1 MKKRVLSLA
10 LAVLMA
16 LSLLPTAASA
26 STGGKTADD
35 AINWVRS
42 KAGQPLDYDGAY
54 GAQCVDLICFY
65 YKCLGQASPGGY
77 AKEYRTNALPSG
89 WQRLQGVQPQ
99 RGDILVYN
107 PSAKNEA
114 GHVAIYESDYST
126 WHQNY
131 ADRQYVVNVTNV
143 RYNNF
148 DNTYWGVIRP
158 DFSSVTPAPT
168 FDNIGADVYRLLIRS
183 DSWKH
188 IGTNYYDSNSWNVTI
203 SRTNNANDPAQ
214 IWRFIRQAD
223 GSYYVQNMFNEEYLT
238 YEGNCAS
245 QAKVTTAPFA
255 GQRATRFQW
264 YIKSYN
270 GIFKLIAK
278 DSVTAGN
285 WLVLDCKDGSSAA
298 GTQMQ
303 LYGNWAHTSANS
315 KAQLFSLYT
324 INYVKPARPAAVQ
337 ITIPSVVSAKTRFT
351 VQWTESPLQ
360 GVMDERWYLMRIRSE
375 DDSLVANFEST
386 ARRDTCAISKPGRY
400 YVTVLAKNTKFKDY
414 STETSKVYFTVTAE
428 HIHQYTSTV
437 TPPTCTEQ
445 GYTTYTC
452 TCGDSY
458 RSDYTNPLGHSWDAG
473 VVTTPATETAPGV
486 KRYTCTRCSATRTE
500 TIAQLTCPSAGFTD
514 VPGANNWAHAGI
526 DYCVSN
532 GLMYGVGGSRFAPQ
546 TATTRAQIVQIL
558 YSLSGSP
565 SVSGAAPFTDLTQD
579 WYKNAVRWA
588 YQTGVV
594 SGMSATTFAP
604 DVPVTREQIAVILM
618 GYAQKVLGV
627 SRTWTPA
634 DLSRY
639 PDASRVSAWA
649 HNALAD
655 TVSLGLISGTLRG
668 GQAYLDPQGSATRE
682 QVATILMQFCKNVKP

>member
-54 GAQCVDLICFY
+54 GAQCVDLICY
-65 YKCLGQASPGGY
+65 YYRCLGQTSPGGY

-99 RGDILVYN
+99 KGDILVYN

-158 DFSSVTPAPT
+158 DFSSVTPAPA

-303 LYGNWAHTSANS
+303 LYGNWAHTSDNS

-360 GVMDERWYLMRIRSE
+360 GVMDERWYRMRIRSE

-386 ARRDTCAISKPGRY
+386 ARSDTCAISKPGRY

-414 STETSKVYFTVTAE
+414 STETSRVYFTVTAE

-458 RSDYTNPLGHSWDAG
+458 RSNYTNPLGHSWDAG
-473 VVTTPATETAPGV
+473 VVTTPATEAAPGV

-604 DVPVTREQIAVILM
+604 NAPVTREQIAVILM

>member
-65 YKCLGQASPGGY
+65 YRCLGQTSPGGY

-360 GVMDERWYLMRIRSE
+360 GEMDERWYRMRIRSE

-386 ARRDTCAISKPGRY
+386 ARSDTCAISKPGRY

-414 STETSKVYFTVTAE
+414 STETSRVYFTVTAE

-458 RSDYTNPLGHSWDAG
+458 RSDYTNPLDHSWDAG

-579 WYKNAVRWA
+579 WYKNAVLWA

-604 DVPVTREQIAVILM
+604 NVPVTREQIAVILM

-682 QVATILMQFCKNVKP
+682 QIATILMQFCKNVKP

>member
-10 LAVLMA
+10 LAVLMV

-245 QAKVTTAPFA
+245 QAKVTTTPFA

-360 GVMDERWYLMRIRSE
+360 GEMDERWYRMRIRSE

-386 ARRDTCAISKPGRY
+386 ARSDTCAISKPGRY

-458 RSDYTNPLGHSWDAG
+458 RSDYTNPLDHSWDAG

-579 WYKNAVRWA
+579 WYKNAVLWA

-604 DVPVTREQIAVILM
+604 NAPVTREQIAVILM

>member
-54 GAQCVDLICFY
+54 GAQCVDLICY
-65 YKCLGQASPGGY
+65 YYRCLGQTSPGGY

-99 RGDILVYN
+99 KGDILVYN

-303 LYGNWAHTSANS
+303 LYGNWAHTSDNS

-360 GVMDERWYLMRIRSE
+360 GVMDERWYRMRIRSE

-386 ARRDTCAISKPGRY
+386 ARSDTCAISKPGRY

-500 TIAQLTCPSAGFTD
+500 TIAQLSCPSAGFTD

-604 DVPVTREQIAVILM
+604 NVPVTREQIAVILM

>member
-54 GAQCVDLICFY
+54 GAQCVDLICY
-65 YKCLGQASPGGY
+65 YYRCLGQTSPGGY

-303 LYGNWAHTSANS
+303 LYGNWAHTSENS

-360 GVMDERWYLMRIRSE
+360 GVMDERWYRMRIRSE

-386 ARRDTCAISKPGRY
+386 ARSDTCAISKPGRY

-414 STETSKVYFTVTAE
+414 STETSRVYFTVTAE

-452 TCGDSY
+452 TCGNSY
-458 RSDYTNPLGHSWDAG
+458 RSDYTNPLDHSWDAG

>member
-65 YKCLGQASPGGY
+65 YKYLGQTSPGGY

-303 LYGNWAHTSANS
+303 LYGNWAHTSDNS

-324 INYVKPARPAAVQ
+324 INYVKPVRPAAVQ

-360 GVMDERWYLMRIRSE
+360 GVMDERWYRMRIRSE

-386 ARRDTCAISKPGRY
+386 ARSDTCAISKPGRY

-414 STETSKVYFTVTAE
+414 STETSRVYFTVTAE

-565 SVSGAAPFTDLTQD
+565 IVSGAAPFTDLTQD
-579 WYKNAVRWA
+579 WYKNAVHWA

-604 DVPVTREQIAVILM
+604 NVPVTREQIAVILM

>member
-1 MKKRVLSLA
+1 M
-10 LAVLMA
+10 
-16 LSLLPTAASA
+16 
-26 STGGKTADD
+26 
-35 AINWVRS
+35 
-42 KAGQPLDYDGAY
+42 
-54 GAQCVDLICFY
+54 
-65 YKCLGQASPGGY
+65 
-77 AKEYRTNALPSG
+77 
-89 WQRLQGVQPQ
+89 
-99 RGDILVYN
+99 
-107 PSAKNEA
+107 
-114 GHVAIYESDYST
+114 
-126 WHQNY
+126 
-131 ADRQYVVNVTNV
+131 

-303 LYGNWAHTSANS
+303 LYGNWAHTSDNS

-360 GVMDERWYLMRIRSE
+360 GEMDERWYRMRIRSE

-386 ARRDTCAISKPGRY
+386 ARSDTCAISKPGRY

-458 RSDYTNPLGHSWDAG
+458 RSDYTNPLDHSWDAG

-579 WYKNAVRWA
+579 WYKNAVLWA

-604 DVPVTREQIAVILM
+604 NVPVTREQIAVILM

-682 QVATILMQFCKNVKP
+682 QIATILMQFCKNVKP

>member
-54 GAQCVDLICFY
+54 GAQCVDLICY
-65 YKCLGQASPGGY
+65 YYRCLGQTSPGGY

-214 IWRFIRQAD
+214 IWRFIHQAD

-303 LYGNWAHTSANS
+303 LYGNWAHTSDNS

-360 GVMDERWYLMRIRSE
+360 GVMDERWYRMRIRSE

-386 ARRDTCAISKPGRY
+386 ARSDTCAISKPGRY

-458 RSDYTNPLGHSWDAG
+458 RSDYTNPLDHSWDAG

-579 WYKNAVRWA
+579 WYKNAVLWA

-604 DVPVTREQIAVILM
+604 NVPVTREQIAVILM

>member
-65 YKCLGQASPGGY
+65 YRCLGQASPGGY

-303 LYGNWAHTSANS
+303 LYGNWAHTSDNS

-414 STETSKVYFTVTAE
+414 STETSRVYFTVTAE

-579 WYKNAVRWA
+579 WYKNAVHWA

-604 DVPVTREQIAVILM
+604 NVPVTREQIAVILM

>member
-183 DSWKH
+183 DGWKH

-303 LYGNWAHTSANS
+303 LYGNWAHTSDNS

-351 VQWTESPLQ
+351 VQWTASPLQ

-386 ARRDTCAISKPGRY
+386 ARSDTCAISKPGRY

-458 RSDYTNPLGHSWDAG
+458 RSDYTNPLDHSWDAG

-604 DVPVTREQIAVILM
+604 NVPVTREQIAVILM

>member
-54 GAQCVDLICFY
+54 GAQCVDLICY
-65 YKCLGQASPGGY
+65 YYRCLGQTSPGGY

-99 RGDILVYN
+99 KGDILVYN

-143 RYNNF
+143 RYDNF

-360 GVMDERWYLMRIRSE
+360 GVMDERWYRMRIRSE

-386 ARRDTCAISKPGRY
+386 ARSDTCAISKPGRY

-414 STETSKVYFTVTAE
+414 STETSRVYFTVTAE

-452 TCGDSY
+452 TCGNSY
-458 RSDYTNPLGHSWDAG
+458 RSDYTNPLDHSWDAG

-604 DVPVTREQIAVILM
+604 NAPVTREQIAVILM

>member
-65 YKCLGQASPGGY
+65 YKYLGQASPGGY

-99 RGDILVYN
+99 KGDILVYN

-303 LYGNWAHTSANS
+303 LYGNWAHTSDNS

-360 GVMDERWYLMRIRSE
+360 GVMDERWYRMRIRSE

-386 ARRDTCAISKPGRY
+386 ARSDTCAISKPGRY

-414 STETSKVYFTVTAE
+414 STETSRVYFTVTAA

-500 TIAQLTCPSAGFTD
+500 TITQLTCPSAGFTD

-604 DVPVTREQIAVILM
+604 NVPVTREQIAVILM

>member
-65 YKCLGQASPGGY
+65 YRCLGQTSPGGY

-303 LYGNWAHTSANS
+303 LYGNWAHTSDNS

-360 GVMDERWYLMRIRSE
+360 GVMDERWYRMRIRSE

-386 ARRDTCAISKPGRY
+386 ARSDTCAISKPGRY

-414 STETSKVYFTVTAE
+414 STETSRVYFTVTAE

-604 DVPVTREQIAVILM
+604 NVPVTREQIAVILM

>member
-1 MKKRVLSLA
+1 MYKR
-10 LAVLMA
+10 
-16 LSLLPTAASA
+16 
-26 STGGKTADD
+26 
-35 AINWVRS
+35 
-42 KAGQPLDYDGAY
+42 Q
-54 GAQCVDLICFY
+54 
-65 YKCLGQASPGGY
+65 
-77 AKEYRTNALPSG
+77 
-89 WQRLQGVQPQ
+89 
-99 RGDILVYN
+99 
-107 PSAKNEA
+107 
-114 GHVAIYESDYST
+114 
-126 WHQNY
+126 
-131 ADRQYVVNVTNV
+131 
-143 RYNNF
+143 
-148 DNTYWGVIRP
+148 
-158 DFSSVTPAPT
+158 
-168 FDNIGADVYRLLIRS
+168 
-183 DSWKH
+183 
-188 IGTNYYDSNSWNVTI
+188 
-203 SRTNNANDPAQ
+203 
-214 IWRFIRQAD
+214 
-223 GSYYVQNMFNEEYLT
+223 
-238 YEGNCAS
+238 
-245 QAKVTTAPFA
+245 
-255 GQRATRFQW
+255 
-264 YIKSYN
+264 
-270 GIFKLIAK
+270 
-278 DSVTAGN
+278 
-285 WLVLDCKDGSSAA
+285 
-298 GTQMQ
+298 
-303 LYGNWAHTSANS
+303 
-315 KAQLFSLYT
+315 AQLFSLYT

-360 GVMDERWYLMRIRSE
+360 GVMDERWYRMRIRSE

-386 ARRDTCAISKPGRY
+386 ARSDTCTISKPGRY

-414 STETSKVYFTVTAE
+414 STETSRVYFTVTAE

-458 RSDYTNPLGHSWDAG
+458 RSDYTNPLDHSWDAG

-486 KRYTCTRCSATRTE
+486 KRYTCTRCRATRTE

-579 WYKNAVRWA
+579 WYKNAVLWA

-604 DVPVTREQIAVILM
+604 NVPVTREQIAVILM

-634 DLSRY
+634 DLNRY

-682 QVATILMQFCKNVKP
+682 QDVYKRQPQQLGQRLLAPGEFIHRQIDVKLLGADFLHDALVAGGEGVKRPGEEGDGPLRRQHRLWQMHLALHQEAI

>member
-65 YKCLGQASPGGY
+65 YKYLGQASPGGY

-214 IWRFIRQAD
+214 IWRFIHQAD

-303 LYGNWAHTSANS
+303 LYGNWAHTSDNS

-351 VQWTESPLQ
+351 VQWTASPLQ

-386 ARRDTCAISKPGRY
+386 ARSDTCAISKPGRY

-414 STETSKVYFTVTAE
+414 STETSRVYFTVTAE

-604 DVPVTREQIAVILM
+604 NVPVTREQIAVILM

>member
-54 GAQCVDLICFY
+54 GAQCVDLICY
-65 YKCLGQASPGGY
+65 YYRCLGQTSPGGY

-158 DFSSVTPAPT
+158 DFSSVTPAPA

-303 LYGNWAHTSANS
+303 LYGNWAHTSDNS

-360 GVMDERWYLMRIRSE
+360 GVMDERWYRMRIRSE

-386 ARRDTCAISKPGRY
+386 ARSDTCAISKPGRY

-414 STETSKVYFTVTAE
+414 STETSRVYFTVTAE

-458 RSDYTNPLGHSWDAG
+458 RSDYTNPLDHSWDAG

-579 WYKNAVRWA
+579 WYKNAVHWA

-604 DVPVTREQIAVILM
+604 NVPVTREQIAVILM

>member
-303 LYGNWAHTSANS
+303 LYGNWAHTSDNS

-360 GVMDERWYLMRIRSE
+360 GVMDERWYRMRIRSE

-386 ARRDTCAISKPGRY
+386 ARSDTCAISKPGRY

-414 STETSKVYFTVTAE
+414 STETSRVYFTVTAE

-604 DVPVTREQIAVILM
+604 NVPVTREQIAVILM

>member
-65 YKCLGQASPGGY
+65 YKYLGQTSPGGY

-99 RGDILVYN
+99 KGDILVYN

-255 GQRATRFQW
+255 GQRAARFQW

-303 LYGNWAHTSANS
+303 LYGNWAHTSDNS

-386 ARRDTCAISKPGRY
+386 ARSDTCAISKPGRY

-500 TIAQLTCPSAGFTD
+500 TIAQLSCPSAGFTD

-579 WYKNAVRWA
+579 WYKNAVLWA

-604 DVPVTREQIAVILM
+604 NVPVTREQIAVILM

>member
-42 KAGQPLDYDGAY
+42 NAGQPLDYDGAY
-54 GAQCVDLICFY
+54 GAQCVDLICY
-65 YKCLGQASPGGY
+65 YYRCLGQTSPGGY

-99 RGDILVYN
+99 KGDILVYN

-303 LYGNWAHTSANS
+303 LYGNWAHTSDNS

-360 GVMDERWYLMRIRSE
+360 GVMDERWYRMRIRSE

-386 ARRDTCAISKPGRY
+386 ARSDTCAISKPGRY

-579 WYKNAVRWA
+579 WYKNAVLWA

-604 DVPVTREQIAVILM
+604 NVPVTREQIAVILM

>member
-65 YKCLGQASPGGY
+65 YKYLGQTSPGGY

-183 DSWKH
+183 DGWKH

-303 LYGNWAHTSANS
+303 LYGNWAHTSDNS

-351 VQWTESPLQ
+351 VQWIESPLQ
-360 GVMDERWYLMRIRSE
+360 GVMDERWYRMRIRSE

-386 ARRDTCAISKPGRY
+386 ARSDTCAISKPGRY

-414 STETSKVYFTVTAE
+414 STETSRVYFTVTAE

-458 RSDYTNPLGHSWDAG
+458 RSDYTNPLDHSWDAG

-604 DVPVTREQIAVILM
+604 NAPVTREQIAVILM

>member
-54 GAQCVDLICFY
+54 GAQCVDLICY
-65 YKCLGQASPGGY
+65 YYRCLGQTSPGGY

-303 LYGNWAHTSANS
+303 LYGNWAHTSDNS

-360 GVMDERWYLMRIRSE
+360 GVMDERWYRMRIRSE
-375 DDSLVANFEST
+375 DDSLVTNFEST
-386 ARRDTCAISKPGRY
+386 ARRDTCTISKPGRY

-414 STETSKVYFTVTAE
+414 STETSRVYFTVTAE

-458 RSDYTNPLGHSWDAG
+458 RSDYTNPLDHSWDAG

-604 DVPVTREQIAVILM
+604 NAPVTREQIAVILM

>member
-54 GAQCVDLICFY
+54 GAQCVDLICY
-65 YKCLGQASPGGY
+65 YYRCLGQTSPGGY

-99 RGDILVYN
+99 KGDILVYN

-223 GSYYVQNMFNEEYLT
+223 GSYYVQNTFNEEYLT

-303 LYGNWAHTSANS
+303 LYGNWAHTSDNS

-360 GVMDERWYLMRIRSE
+360 GVMDERWYRMRIRSE

-386 ARRDTCAISKPGRY
+386 ARRDTCTISKPGRY

-414 STETSKVYFTVTAE
+414 STETSRVYFTVTAE

-458 RSDYTNPLGHSWDAG
+458 RSDYTNPLDHSWDAG

-604 DVPVTREQIAVILM
+604 NAPVTREQIAVILM

>member
-65 YKCLGQASPGGY
+65 YRCLGQTSPGGY

-99 RGDILVYN
+99 KGDILVYN

-303 LYGNWAHTSANS
+303 LYGNWAHTSDNS

-360 GVMDERWYLMRIRSE
+360 GVMDERWYRMRIRSE

-386 ARRDTCAISKPGRY
+386 ARRDTCTISKPGRY

-473 VVTTPATETAPGV
+473 VVTTPATETAPGI

-579 WYKNAVRWA
+579 WYKNAVLWA

-604 DVPVTREQIAVILM
+604 NAPVTREQIAVILM

>member
-65 YKCLGQASPGGY
+65 YKYLGQTSPGGY

-303 LYGNWAHTSANS
+303 LYGNWAHTSDNS

-360 GVMDERWYLMRIRSE
+360 GVMDERWYRMRIRSE

-386 ARRDTCAISKPGRY
+386 ARSDTCAISKPGRY

-414 STETSKVYFTVTAE
+414 STETSRVYFTVTAE

-445 GYTTYTC
+445 GSTTYTC

-458 RSDYTNPLGHSWDAG
+458 RSDYTNPLDHSWDAG

-579 WYKNAVRWA
+579 WYKNAVHWA

-604 DVPVTREQIAVILM
+604 NVPVTREQIAVILM

>member
-54 GAQCVDLICFY
+54 GAQCVDLICY
-65 YKCLGQASPGGY
+65 YYRCLGQTSPGGY

-99 RGDILVYN
+99 KGDILVYN

-303 LYGNWAHTSANS
+303 LYGNWAHTSDNS

-360 GVMDERWYLMRIRSE
+360 GVMDERWYRMRIRSE

-579 WYKNAVRWA
+579 WYKNAVHWA

-604 DVPVTREQIAVILM
+604 NVPVTREQIAVILM

>member
-54 GAQCVDLICFY
+54 GAQCVDLICY
-65 YKCLGQASPGGY
+65 YYRCLGQTSPGGY

-183 DSWKH
+183 D
-188 IGTNYYDSNSWNVTI
+188 SWNVTI

-303 LYGNWAHTSANS
+303 LYGNWAHTSDNS

-579 WYKNAVRWA
+579 WYKNAVHWA

-604 DVPVTREQIAVILM
+604 NVPVTREQIAVILM

>member
-54 GAQCVDLICFY
+54 GAQCVDLICY
-65 YKCLGQASPGGY
+65 YYRCLGQTSPGGY

-158 DFSSVTPAPT
+158 DFSSVTPAPA

-303 LYGNWAHTSANS
+303 LYGNWAHTSDNS

-360 GVMDERWYLMRIRSE
+360 GVMDERWYRMRIRSE

-386 ARRDTCAISKPGRY
+386 ARSDTCAISKPGRY

-414 STETSKVYFTVTAE
+414 STETSRVYFTVTAE

-452 TCGDSY
+452 TCGNSY
-458 RSDYTNPLGHSWDAG
+458 RSDYTNPLDHSWDAG

-604 DVPVTREQIAVILM
+604 NVPVTREQIAVILM

>member
-54 GAQCVDLICFY
+54 GAQCVDLICY
-65 YKCLGQASPGGY
+65 YYRCLGQTSPGGY

-303 LYGNWAHTSANS
+303 LYGNWAHTSDNS

-386 ARRDTCAISKPGRY
+386 ARRDTCTISKPGRY

-604 DVPVTREQIAVILM
+604 NVPVTREQIAVILM

>member
-26 STGGKTADD
+26 STGGKSADD

-54 GAQCVDLICFY
+54 GAQCVDLICY
-65 YKCLGQASPGGY
+65 YYRCLGQTSPGGY

-303 LYGNWAHTSANS
+303 LYGNWAHTSDNS

-351 VQWTESPLQ
+351 VQWTASPLQ

-386 ARRDTCAISKPGRY
+386 ARSDTCAISKPGRY

-414 STETSKVYFTVTAE
+414 STETSRVYFTVTAE

-458 RSDYTNPLGHSWDAG
+458 RSDYTNPLDHSWDAG

-604 DVPVTREQIAVILM
+604 NVPVTREQIAVILM

>member
-1 MKKRVLSLA
+1 M
-10 LAVLMA
+10 
-16 LSLLPTAASA
+16 
-26 STGGKTADD
+26 
-35 AINWVRS
+35 
-42 KAGQPLDYDGAY
+42 
-54 GAQCVDLICFY
+54 
-65 YKCLGQASPGGY
+65 
-77 AKEYRTNALPSG
+77 
-89 WQRLQGVQPQ
+89 
-99 RGDILVYN
+99 
-107 PSAKNEA
+107 
-114 GHVAIYESDYST
+114 
-126 WHQNY
+126 
-131 ADRQYVVNVTNV
+131 

-303 LYGNWAHTSANS
+303 LYGNWAHTSDNS

-360 GVMDERWYLMRIRSE
+360 GVMDERWYRMRIRSE

-386 ARRDTCAISKPGRY
+386 ARSDTCAISKPGRY

-414 STETSKVYFTVTAE
+414 STETSRVYFTVTAE

-458 RSDYTNPLGHSWDAG
+458 RSDYTNPLDHSWDAG

-604 DVPVTREQIAVILM
+604 NVPVTREQIAVILM

>member
-303 LYGNWAHTSANS
+303 LYGNWAHTSDNS

-360 GVMDERWYLMRIRSE
+360 GEMDERWYRMRIRSE

-386 ARRDTCAISKPGRY
+386 ARSDTCAISKPGRY

-458 RSDYTNPLGHSWDAG
+458 RSDYTNPLDHSWDAG

-604 DVPVTREQIAVILM
+604 NVPVTREQIAVILM

>member
-54 GAQCVDLICFY
+54 GAQCVDLICY
-65 YKCLGQASPGGY
+65 YYRCLGQTSPGGY

-360 GVMDERWYLMRIRSE
+360 GVMDERWYRMRIRSE

-386 ARRDTCAISKPGRY
+386 ARSDTCAISKPGRY

-532 GLMYGVGGSRFAPQ
+532 GLMCGVGGSRFAPQ

-604 DVPVTREQIAVILM
+604 NVPVTREQIAVILM

>member
-54 GAQCVDLICFY
+54 GAQCVDLICY
-65 YKCLGQASPGGY
+65 YYRCLGQTSPGGY

-303 LYGNWAHTSANS
+303 LYGNWAHTSDNS

-360 GVMDERWYLMRIRSE
+360 GEMDERWYRMRIRSE

-386 ARRDTCAISKPGRY
+386 ARSDTCAISKPGRY

-473 VVTTPATETAPGV
+473 VVTTPATETAPGI

-546 TATTRAQIVQIL
+546 AATTRAQIVQIL

-579 WYKNAVRWA
+579 WYKNAVHWA

-604 DVPVTREQIAVILM
+604 NVPVTREQIAVILM

>member
-65 YKCLGQASPGGY
+65 YKYLGQTSPGGY

-303 LYGNWAHTSANS
+303 LYGNWAHTSDNS

-386 ARRDTCAISKPGRY
+386 ARSDTCAISKPGRY

-594 SGMSATTFAP
+594 SGMSAKTFAP
-604 DVPVTREQIAVILM
+604 NVPVTREQIAVILI

>member
-65 YKCLGQASPGGY
+65 YKYLGQTSPGGY

-303 LYGNWAHTSANS
+303 LYGNWAHTSENS

-360 GVMDERWYLMRIRSE
+360 GVMDERWYRMRIRSE

-386 ARRDTCAISKPGRY
+386 ARSDTCAISKPGRY

-414 STETSKVYFTVTAE
+414 STETSRVYFTVTAE

-437 TPPTCTEQ
+437 TPLTCTEQ

-458 RSDYTNPLGHSWDAG
+458 RSNYTNPLGHSWDAG
-473 VVTTPATETAPGV
+473 VVTTPATEAAPGV

-579 WYKNAVRWA
+579 WYKNAVLWA

-604 DVPVTREQIAVILM
+604 NAPVTREQIAVILM

>member
-65 YKCLGQASPGGY
+65 YKYLGQTSPGGY

-303 LYGNWAHTSANS
+303 LYGNWAHTSDNS

-360 GVMDERWYLMRIRSE
+360 GEMDERWYRMRIRSE

-386 ARRDTCAISKPGRY
+386 ARSDTCAISKPGRY

-458 RSDYTNPLGHSWDAG
+458 RSDYTNPLDHSWDAG
-473 VVTTPATETAPGV
+473 VVTTPATETAPGI

-514 VPGANNWAHAGI
+514 VPSANNWAHAGI

-532 GLMYGVGGSRFAPQ
+532 GLMCGVGGSRFAPQ

-579 WYKNAVRWA
+579 WYKNAVLWA

-604 DVPVTREQIAVILM
+604 NVPVTREQIAVILM

>member
-54 GAQCVDLICFY
+54 GAQCVDLICY
-65 YKCLGQASPGGY
+65 YYRCLGQTSPGGY

-303 LYGNWAHTSANS
+303 LYGNWAHTSDNS

-360 GVMDERWYLMRIRSE
+360 GVMDERWYRMRIRSE

-386 ARRDTCAISKPGRY
+386 ARSDTCAISKPGRY

-458 RSDYTNPLGHSWDAG
+458 RSDYTNPLDHSWDAG

-579 WYKNAVRWA
+579 WYKNAVLWA

-604 DVPVTREQIAVILM
+604 NVPVTREQIAVILM

>member
-42 KAGQPLDYDGAY
+42 NAGQPLDYDGAY
-54 GAQCVDLICFY
+54 GAQCVDLICY
-65 YKCLGQASPGGY
+65 YYRCLGQTSPGGY

-99 RGDILVYN
+99 KGDILVYN

-303 LYGNWAHTSANS
+303 LYGNWAHTSDNS

-360 GVMDERWYLMRIRSE
+360 GVMDERWYRMRIRSE

-604 DVPVTREQIAVILM
+604 NVPVTREQIAVILM

>member
-54 GAQCVDLICFY
+54 GAQCVDLICY
-65 YKCLGQASPGGY
+65 YYRCLGQTSPGGY

-99 RGDILVYN
+99 KGDILVYN

-303 LYGNWAHTSANS
+303 LYGNWAHTSDNS

-360 GVMDERWYLMRIRSE
+360 GVMDERWYRMRIRSE

-386 ARRDTCAISKPGRY
+386 ARSDTCAISKPGRY

-546 TATTRAQIVQIL
+546 AATTRAQIVQIL

-604 DVPVTREQIAVILM
+604 NVPVTREQIAVILM

>member
-54 GAQCVDLICFY
+54 GAQCVDLICY
-65 YKCLGQASPGGY
+65 YYRCLGQTSPGGY

-99 RGDILVYN
+99 KGDILVYN

-303 LYGNWAHTSANS
+303 LYGNWAHTSDNS

-360 GVMDERWYLMRIRSE
+360 GVMDERWYRMRIRSE

-386 ARRDTCAISKPGRY
+386 ARSDTCAISKPGRY

-414 STETSKVYFTVTAE
+414 STETSRVYFTVTAE

-452 TCGDSY
+452 TCGNSY
-458 RSDYTNPLGHSWDAG
+458 RSDYTNPLDHSWDAG

-579 WYKNAVRWA
+579 WYKNAVHWA

-604 DVPVTREQIAVILM
+604 NVPVTREQIAVILM

-639 PDASRVSAWA
+639 PDASRVSA
-649 HNALAD
+649 
-655 TVSLGLISGTLRG
+655 
-668 GQAYLDPQGSATRE
+668 
-682 QVATILMQFCKNVKP
+682 